1 MNTLQITKI
10 RYVAIETFKLFNN
23 LSPSDLVKLKNTNY
37 SRRYQHL
44 AELHRVNLESYS
56 MKSFRYEAAHI
67 WNNLPNA
74 LRTTTDFKEFGRLIG
89 AWEGISCKCSM
100 CKFNL

>member
-10 RYVAIETFKLFNN
+10 RNVAIETFKLFNN
-23 LSPSDLVKLKNTNY
+23 LSPSYIFDLVKLKNTNY

-67 WNNLPNA
+67 WNILPNA
-74 LRTTTDFKEFGRLIG
+74 LRTTSDFKEFERLIR
-89 AWEGISCKCSM
+89 A
-100 CKFNL
+100 